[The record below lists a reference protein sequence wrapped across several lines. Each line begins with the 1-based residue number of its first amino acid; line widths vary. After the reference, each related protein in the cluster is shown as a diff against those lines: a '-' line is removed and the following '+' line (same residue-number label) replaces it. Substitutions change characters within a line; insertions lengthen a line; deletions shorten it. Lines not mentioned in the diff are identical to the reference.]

1 MPMMMMGLIFVCMY
15 FACFFVLLVSHKHMN
30 SKNTIII
37 FTIINTV
44 LFVANWIN
52 EFNRKG
58 ILEFLT
64 FDQISPFMFTMLPLS
79 FLFKDK
85 LQNLIFKTAALLSLG
100 MFVAMLISPQEAYLG
115 SNQKDA
121 SLLYFFDML
130 LHLNFSLFGTYLF
143 LSGTVKLDF
152 KGIVQS
158 ALFLYSVISF
168 AVICNFLFHKNYFGM
183 GYCSNY
189 GIYMIRIFES
199 YWSTLIVY
207 ILGIFLVLMLGFEYL
222 LLLKKISN
230 ADNAKILIFPC
241 ENEQVAQNVDTKK

>member
-1 MPMMMMGLIFVCMY
+1 MPMMMMVLIFVCMY
-15 FACFFVLLVSHKHMN
+15 FACFFVLLVFNKYMN
-30 SKNTIII
+30 PKNTIII

-44 LFVANWIN
+44 LFIANWIN

-58 ILEFLT
+58 TLEFLV
-64 FDQISPFMFTMLPLS
+64 FDQISPLMFTMLPLS
-79 FLFKDK
+79 FLFKEK
-85 LQNLIFKTAALLSLG
+85 LQNVIFKTSALLSLG

-115 SNQKDA
+115 SNHKDA

-143 LSGTVKLDF
+143 LSGIVKLDF

-168 AVICNFLFHKNYFGM
+168 AIICNFLFHKNYFGM
-183 GYCSNY
+183 GYYSNY

-230 ADNAKILIFPC
+230 SDNAKILISPC